1 MFRLDKI
8 WLARIAGERATPPA
22 PVAARARDGDRRQD
36 WGDAPGMRDFVGR
49 TEELRTLRGWVLD
62 ERSPLVAILGM
73 GGIGKTSLAARLARR
88 WGKHSSASTG
98 AAYAMHHPPPSGL
111 PARLQLSGSGC

>member
-73 GGIGKTSLAARLARR
+73 GGIGKTSLAARLAQDVGQTFERVYWR
-88 WGKHSSASTG
+88 SLRDAPPAAEWLAG
-98 AAYAMHHPPPSGL
+98 A
-111 PARLQLSGSGC
+111 PAA